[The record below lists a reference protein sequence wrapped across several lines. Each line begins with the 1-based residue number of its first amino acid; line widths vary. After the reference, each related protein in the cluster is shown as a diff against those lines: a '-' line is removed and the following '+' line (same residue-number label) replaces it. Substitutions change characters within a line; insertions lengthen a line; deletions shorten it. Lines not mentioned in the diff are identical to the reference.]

1 MIDVHVVLPSGRFST
16 VSADVGSEGWE
27 GWEVADLMR
36 AAEVALGNIQL
47 QALVSSIGRAPW
59 QNKATNCNILQLCL
73 GCLWSWMSLGT
84 LLT

>member
-1 MIDVHVVLPSGRFST
+1 MIDVHVVLPSGRCST
-16 VSADVGSEGWE
+16 VSADVGSE

-59 QNKATNCNILQLCL
+59 QN
-73 GCLWSWMSLGT
+73 
-84 LLT
+84 

>member
-1 MIDVHVVLPSGRFST
+1 MIDVHVVLPRGRCST
-16 VSADVGSEGWE
+16 VSADVGSEGGE

-59 QNKATNCNILQLCL
+59 QN
-73 GCLWSWMSLGT
+73 
-84 LLT
+84 